1 MFGITKNANAQKKR
15 EDGEK
20 PFWISFSDL
29 MSSLMV
35 LFLISMTVALLAVT
49 NEPDIA
55 AKEEAERSQAIKDFM
70 VEIEQ
75 ILTAQEFSG
84 VRVDGTTIDFGVRG
98 TFEKEGQNTLS
109 QQQSQMLRSFTP
121 KLLEKLRTTDA
132 GKIWFKRAVVEG
144 YASKTGTYLFNLNL
158 SLERSQRVLCEL
170 LREPTNATE
179 KPFSEREA
187 IQICRP
193 RNKGE
198 LEAVHR
204 ILDDFFVRTSAGYV
218 NKRALREI
226 EKMHAKRLKAKESAE
241 TRWMRTHSERNAN
254 GMLTNNQYPITNNQK
269 VSTLPSPP
277 SVATFRKGGPQR
289 VADLIKPFSEKDN
302 G

>member
-1 MFGITKNANAQKKR
+1 MFGIAKNANAQKMR

-55 AKEEAERSQAIKDFM
+55 AKEEAERSKAIKDFM
-70 VEIEQ
+70 VAIEQ
-75 ILTAQEFSG
+75 ILTAEEFSG

-170 LREPTNATE
+170 LREPVNTNEEPFSSEDRKLIATKFFVGGASFNSLRSGGGAQSRRIEFKLEFRTRQEKLAEESTPAPKLDDTELTNALNPKE
-179 KPFSEREA
+179 KCPIFNRSM
-187 IQICRP
+187 
-193 RNKGE
+193 
-198 LEAVHR
+198 
-204 ILDDFFVRTSAGYV
+204 S
-218 NKRALREI
+218 
-226 EKMHAKRLKAKESAE
+226 S
-241 TRWMRTHSERNAN
+241 
-254 GMLTNNQYPITNNQK
+254 NN
-269 VSTLPSPP
+269 S
-277 SVATFRKGGPQR
+277 
-289 VADLIKPFSEKDN
+289 
-302 G
+302 